1 MPCYSP
7 LIGYRSKELTARN
20 KRKIVFNLKYAQ
32 DDTEVTIPCGQCI
45 GCRFEKSRQWALRC
59 VHEASLHEEN
69 CFITLTYSPET
80 LPANHS
86 LDKQHFQKFMKRLR
100 KHYVP
105 TNPWPS
111 ENPETQ
117 EHKDWQFKHGIRFYQ
132 CGEYGEQNN
141 RPHYHAC
148 LFNFDFPDKKLYKT
162 TKNGDKL
169 YTSAKLEEIWSST
182 DDKTNKPITGGF
194 CTIGELNFKT
204 AAYTARYIM
213 KKINGKQ
220 ADEHYRYDDP
230 VTGEQHI
237 IIPEYTTMSRR
248 PGVANK
254 WYENYKT
261 DVYPSDEVIIKGIPM
276 QPPKYYDSILEK
288 ENPFLYDD
296 IKHDRLTN
304 AEKYSADNTPER
316 LHVKHKVKQAQA
328 NLLNRTLE
336 EI

>member
-7 LIGYRSKELTARN
+7 LIGYRSKELTAKN

-69 CFITLTYSPET
+69 CFITLTYSPEN
-80 LPANHS
+80 LPKDKS
-86 LDKQHFQKFMKRLR
+86 LNKVHFQKFMKRLR
-100 KHYVP
+100 WHYP
-105 TNPWPS
+105 D
-111 ENPETQ
+111 ET
-117 EHKDWQFKHGIRFYQ
+117 IRFYH

-148 LFNFDFPDKKLYKT
+148 IFGMDFPDKVFYKK
-162 TKNGDKL
+162 TKDGNTL
-169 YTSAKLEEIWSST
+169 HTSSSLQEIW
-182 DDKTNKPITGGF
+182 GMGF

-220 ADEHYRYDDP
+220 ADEHYRHTDE
-230 VTGEQHI
+230 VTGEQHV

-248 PGVANK
+248 PGVAAN
-254 WYENYKT
+254 WYKNFKT

-276 QPPKYYDSILEK
+276 QPPKYYDSILEQ

-296 IKHDRLTN
+296 IKHDRLIN
-304 AEKYSADNTPER
+304 AEKYSNDNTPER
-316 LHVKHKVKQAQA
+316 LHVKLKVKQAQA
-328 NLLNRTLE
+328 KLLNRTLE

>member
-7 LIGYRSKELTARN
+7 LIGYRSKELTAKN

-69 CFITLTYSPET
+69 CFITLTYSSKH
-80 LPANHS
+80 LPVDHS
-86 LDKQHFQKFMKRLR
+86 LDKTHFQKFMKRLR
-100 KHYVP
+100 KHF
-105 TNPWPS
+105 TG
-111 ENPETQ
+111 TT
-117 EHKDWQFKHGIRFYQ
+117 IRFYH
-132 CGEYGEQNN
+132 CGEYGEKNN

-148 LFNFDFPDKKLYKT
+148 LFGLDFPDKELHTT

-169 YTSAKLEEIWSST
+169 YRSKTLTKIWGKGEE
-182 DDKTNKPITGGF
+182 NQQL
-194 CTIGELNFKT
+194 IGELNFKT

-213 KKINGKQ
+213 KKINGEQ
-220 ADEHYRYDDP
+220 ADEHYRRIDED
-230 VTGEQHI
+230 TGEQFQI
-237 IIPEYTTMSRR
+237 NPEYTTMSRR
-248 PGVANK
+248 PGIAYD
-254 WYENYKT
+254 WYKNYKT

-304 AEKYSADNTPER
+304 AEKYADDNTPER
-316 LHVKHKVKQAQA
+316 LHVKYKVKQAQA
-328 NLLNRTLE
+328 NLLSRTYE
-336 EI
+336 EL